1 MAVNPIPKGYHTITA
16 QLAIEGAEKAIDF
29 YKKAFGAVE
38 MGRMPGPDG
47 KRLMH
52 AMIRIGDSPVML
64 ADAFPEMGGKGPK
77 GLGGSPVTV
86 HLYVSDA
93 DKVFAQAVAAGAT
106 VTMPIADMFWGDRY
120 GQLADPFGH
129 RWSIATK
136 KKDLTPEQMAAA
148 AKAAMAGMGKPGK
161 K

>member
-1 MAVNPIPKGYHTITA
+1 MVKPIPEGFHSVTPH
-16 QLAIEGAEKAIDF
+16 LAIDGAAAAIDF

-38 MGRMPGPDG
+38 LGRMPAQDG

-52 AMIRIGDSPVML
+52 AMIRIGDSMVML
-64 ADAFPEMGGKGPK
+64 ADAFPEYGGRGPK
-77 GLGGSPVTV
+77 ALGGTPVTV
-86 HLYVSDA
+86 HLYVTDA

-106 VTMPIADMFWGDRY
+106 VAMPIADMFWGDRY
-120 GQLADPFGH
+120 GVVADPFGH

-136 KKDLTPEQMAAA
+136 KKDMTPEEMSAA
-148 AKAAMAGMGKPGK
+148 AKAAMAAMAKPAK

>member
-1 MAVNPIPKGYHTITA
+1 MVKPIPEGFHSLTPHLTVEGA
-16 QLAIEGAEKAIDF
+16 AAAIEF

-38 MGRMPGPDG
+38 LGRMAAQDG

-52 AMIRIGDSPVML
+52 AMIRIGDSMLML
-64 ADAFPEMGGKGPK
+64 ADAFPEMGSKGPK
-77 GLGGSPVTV
+77 ALGGSSVTV
-86 HLYVSDA
+86 HLYVPDS

-106 VTMPIADMFWGDRY
+106 VAMPIADMFWGDRY
-120 GQLADPFGH
+120 GVVADPFGH

-136 KKDLTPEQMAAA
+136 KKDLTPEEMGAA
-148 AKAAMAGMGKPGK
+148 AKAAMAAMAKPGK

>member
-1 MAVNPIPKGYHTITA
+1 MVKPIPEGFHSVTPH
-16 QLAIEGAEKAIDF
+16 LAVEGAAAAIDF

-38 MGRMPGPDG
+38 LGRMPAGDG

-52 AMIRIGDSPVML
+52 AMIRIGDSVIML
-64 ADAFPEMGGKGPK
+64 ADAFPEFGGKGPK
-77 GLGGSPVTV
+77 ALGGTPVTV
-86 HLYVSDA
+86 HLYVPDS

-106 VTMPIADMFWGDRY
+106 VVMPIADMFWGDRY

-136 KKDLTPEQMAAA
+136 KKDMTPEEMAAA
-148 AKAAMAGMGKPGK
+148 GKAAMAAMGKPGK